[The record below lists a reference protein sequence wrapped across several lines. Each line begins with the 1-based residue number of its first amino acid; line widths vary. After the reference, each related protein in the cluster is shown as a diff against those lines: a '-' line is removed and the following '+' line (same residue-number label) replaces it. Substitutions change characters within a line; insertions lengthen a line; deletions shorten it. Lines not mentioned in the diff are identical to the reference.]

1 MKDEND
7 KILLYLN
14 RKLEINGSIDTQ
26 LLLST
31 IEFIIVP
38 FMLEHTLC
46 VFPGHVF
53 NTIGFSDKLLKSSCM
68 RNRPL
73 GLNIFKRS
81 KMVAKTKT
89 SNIVQFNI
97 CIYSER
103 PFGRIVPLQSKT
115 MYI

>member
-14 RKLEINGSIDTQ
+14 RKLKINGSIDTQ

-46 VFPGHVF
+46 VFPGYVF
-53 NTIGFSDKLLKSSCM
+53 NTMGFSDKLLNVTKEFTV
-68 RNRPL
+68 NKLIP
-73 GLNIFKRS
+73 S
-81 KMVAKTKT
+81 KIAINK
-89 SNIVQFNI
+89 
-97 CIYSER
+97 
-103 PFGRIVPLQSKT
+103 
-115 MYI
+115 

>member
-14 RKLEINGSIDTQ
+14 RKLKINGSIDTQ

-46 VFPGHVF
+46 FFPGHVF
-53 NTIGFSDKLLKSSCM
+53 NTIGFIDKVLEVTKEFAV
-68 RNRPL
+68 NRL
-73 GLNIFKRS
+73 IL
-81 KMVAKTKT
+81 TKIAI
-89 SNIVQFNI
+89 N
-97 CIYSER
+97 
-103 PFGRIVPLQSKT
+103 K
-115 MYI
+115 

>member
-14 RKLEINGSIDTQ
+14 RKLKINGSIDTQ

-46 VFPGHVF
+46 VFLGYVF
-53 NTIGFSDKLLKSSCM
+53 NTMGFSDKLLNVTKEFTV
-68 RNRPL
+68 NKLIP
-73 GLNIFKRS
+73 S
-81 KMVAKTKT
+81 KIAINK
-89 SNIVQFNI
+89 
-97 CIYSER
+97 
-103 PFGRIVPLQSKT
+103 
-115 MYI
+115 

>member
-14 RKLEINGSIDTQ
+14 RKLKINGCIDTQ

-53 NTIGFSDKLLKSSCM
+53 NTIGFIDKLLKVTKEFAV
-68 RNRPL
+68 NRL
-73 GLNIFKRS
+73 AAS
-81 KMVAKTKT
+81 KIAINK
-89 SNIVQFNI
+89 
-97 CIYSER
+97 
-103 PFGRIVPLQSKT
+103 
-115 MYI
+115 